1 MSRTDGGLR
10 RRKQQANRERLLESA
25 LRVIGERGLD
35 GATVPA
41 IAEEADLSTG
51 AVYSNFS
58 GKEELYLASI
68 MHLVQRGVRRR
79 AMLRD
84 QVTGARDALARMLD
98 DWTSSIDEDPESILL
113 LVEFWLYAMRRRLY
127 RPLVS
132 RVMGGIRDDFRDNLQ
147 AHGGPVDDD
156 TARQLA
162 TALQALAY
170 GHAMQQLSDP
180 DEIGHAD
187 LQRAVVWLL
196 AGAGIALPEEE
207 P

>member
-1 MSRTDGGLR
+1 MSRTDGSLR

-25 LRVIGERGLD
+25 LRVIGERGLG

-41 IAEEADLSTG
+41 IAEEAELSTG

-58 GKEELYLASI
+58 GKEELYLASV

-84 QVTGARDALARMLD
+84 EVTGARDALARMLE

-127 RPLVS
+127 RPFVS
-132 RVMGGIRDDFRDNLQ
+132 RAMGSIRDDFRDNLQ
-147 AHGGPVDDD
+147 VHGGPVDDD

-162 TALQALAY
+162 IALQALAY

-196 AGAGIALPEEE
+196 EGAGVTLPEEA